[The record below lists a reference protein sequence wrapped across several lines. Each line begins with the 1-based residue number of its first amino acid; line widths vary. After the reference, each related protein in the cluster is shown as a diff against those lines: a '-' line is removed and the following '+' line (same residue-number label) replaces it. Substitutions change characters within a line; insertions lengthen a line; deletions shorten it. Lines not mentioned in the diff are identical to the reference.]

1 MLVHQKER
9 LAPCSA
15 LLYVLVST
23 LSPLVFTSRLPWQ
36 RVLRAVVDLVDLWT
50 WDDHVLGQVTGH
62 DSIHVD
68 VLARRPVRSVL
79 SMHIRHVKHVT
90 SATSH
95 IGSTHRRWVS
105 RSRLARVCDH
115 LLITQHSGTL
125 ALESDVRGRRGTA
138 RLHVC
143 TFAQVA
149 RSSAVSLLSSCIS
162 FAARR
167 PG

>member
-1 MLVHQKER
+1 MHQKEI

-62 DSIHVD
+62 DSIHTD

-95 IGSTHRRWVS
+95 IGSRSTHGRWVS

-115 LLITQHSGTL
+115 LLITQHSGPR
-125 ALESDVRGRRGTA
+125 VRRQRHSA
-138 RLHVC
+138 SALHVC